1 MPYINICQITP
12 TCILAII
19 TSRPL
24 DFNKIKVFLKICR
37 LLLIPLRFKL
47 AFYVSLLNF
56 YVNPKR
62 FSQNQKGKRTKYF
75 AKISWFLEL
84 NLWDLHRK
92 VKNFTM
98 NILVMD
104 RSIED
109 ETKSLKKLKIRFQ
122 SSDSLIK
129 KRLKF
134 IVHKFYKIKL
144 EIRKLIKK
152 VWTLIKNPIFNFFY
166 FSVYLHI

>member
-1 MPYINICQITP
+1 MIKTLYCPTFNTCQITP
-12 TCILAII
+12 ICILAII

-24 DFNKIKVFLKICR
+24 DFNKIKVFLKICG
-37 LLLIPLRFKL
+37 LLLISLRFKL

-84 NLWDLHRK
+84 SLWDLHRK

-109 ETKSLKKLKIRFQ
+109 ESKSLKKIKNTIPVQ
-122 SSDSLIK
+122 WSTHNK

-134 IVHKFYKIKL
+134 IVHKYYKIKL

-152 VWTLIKNPIFNFFY
+152 VRSLIKNPIF
-166 FSVYLHI
+166 